1 MRLAISAQR
10 KINNKNNKAEVFS
23 TKNNSH
29 LSNLQQSDSFDELL
43 FVCLHLRSLV
53 LCNLL
58 LLPHPIH
65 SLLFIQLVCSIWY
78 ISILALFTKKR
89 RNGSFFFLF
98 KYFVWLFCLLVL
110 PPPPLHLFQFRLTCF
125 QSMQMWLYKN
135 VLGCIKKNN
144 KQIQWNSAVCWTV
157 PETVLTFFMFVWWLF
172 QLMFDSLSVSNHF

>member
-1 MRLAISAQR
+1 MKSMNIHRKSCYKVNKNNNKNNNKKYNKTKKEKKQMRLAISAQR

-43 FVCLHLRSLV
+43 FVSLHLRSLV

-98 KYFVWLFCLLVL
+98 KYFV
-110 PPPPLHLFQFRLTCF
+110 
-125 QSMQMWLYKN
+125 
-135 VLGCIKKNN
+135 
-144 KQIQWNSAVCWTV
+144 
-157 PETVLTFFMFVWWLF
+157 
-172 QLMFDSLSVSNHF
+172 

>member
-1 MRLAISAQR
+1 MKSMNIHRKSCYKVNKNNNKNNNKKYNKTKKEKKQMRLAISAQR

-43 FVCLHLRSLV
+43 FVSLHLRSLV

-89 RNGSFFFLF
+89 RNGSFFFFLNILF
-98 KYFVWLFCLLVL
+98 DYFAYLYY
-110 PPPPLHLFQFRLTCF
+110 PRPLHLFQFRLTCF

-144 KQIQWNSAVCWTV
+144 KQIQ
-157 PETVLTFFMFVWWLF
+157 
-172 QLMFDSLSVSNHF
+172 